1 MRDNDGRKLDH
12 QTLEQMRIRAV
23 RQIQDGVHPEEVA
36 AALGMTRAAV
46 YGWLAKYREGG
57 LEALKARPVPG
68 RPPRLQGSQ
77 LARLYGLVVGNDPR
91 QLQFAFALWTR
102 AMIRELI
109 RREFGVRLS
118 EVSVGRLLRT
128 LGLSPQRPLYRA
140 YQQNPQAVARWKAET
155 YPSIR
160 AQAQQVGATIYFADE
175 AGVRSDYHAGTT
187 WAPVG
192 RTPVVAAT
200 GDRFG
205 VNLISAVT
213 ARGKLRF
220 AAYDGHLNARVFLDF
235 CRRLLADSPG
245 PVFLVLD
252 GHPVHRSNA
261 VKEFAASTSGRLQLF
276 FLPGYSPELNP
287 GEWVWKHVK
296 HDRIGR
302 AGVSGPEDLKAK
314 ALAALHR
321 LQQLPHL
328 VRGFFRDP
336 NLRYITA

>member
-1 MRDNDGRKLDH
+1 MRDDDGRKLDH
-12 QTLEQMRIRAV
+12 KTLEQLRIRAV
-23 RQIQDGVHPEEVA
+23 GQIEQGAHPEDVA
-36 AALGMTRAAV
+36 AGLGMTRAAV
-46 YGWLAKYREGG
+46 DGWLAKYREGG
-57 LEALKARPVPG
+57 LAALKARPVPG
-68 RPPRLQGSQ
+68 RPSTLSGAQLQ
-77 LARLYGLVVGNDPR
+77 RIYTLVVGNDPR

-109 RREFGVRLS
+109 GREFGVRLS
-118 EVSVGRLLRT
+118 EVSVGRLLRK
-128 LGLSPQRPLYRA
+128 LGLSSQRPLYRA

-155 YPSIR
+155 YPQLR
-160 AQAQQVGATIYFADE
+160 AQAAEVGATIYFADE

-192 RTPVVAAT
+192 RTPVVAST
-200 GDRFG
+200 GDRFA
-205 VNLISAVT
+205 VNLISAVS
-213 ARGKLRF
+213 AKGKLRF
-220 AAYDGHLNARVFLDF
+220 AAYDGNLNGKMFIDF
-235 CRRLLADSPG
+235 CRRLLHDSPN

-261 VKEFAASTSGRLQLF
+261 VKQFAASTGGRLRLC
-276 FLPGYSPELNP
+276 FLPGYAPELNP
-287 GEWVWKHVK
+287 DEWVWKHVK

-321 LQQLPHL
+321 LQRLPHL
-328 VRGFFRDP
+328 VQGFFRDP

>member
-1 MRDNDGRKLDH
+1 MRDDDGRKLDH
-12 QTLEQMRIRAV
+12 TTLEQLRIRAV
-23 RQIQDGVHPEEVA
+23 RQIEQGAHPADIA
-36 AALGMTRAAV
+36 AVLGMTRAAV

-57 LEALKARPVPG
+57 LEALKAKPVPG
-68 RPPRLQGSQ
+68 RPPKLSGAQLQ
-77 LARLYGLVVGNDPR
+77 RLYTLVVGNDPR
-91 QLQFAFALWTR
+91 QLRFAFALWTR
-102 AMIRELI
+102 AMVRDLI

-118 EVSVGRLLRT
+118 EVSVGRLLRK

-140 YQQNPQAVARWKAET
+140 YQQNPEAVARWKAET
-155 YPSIR
+155 YPQIR
-160 AQAQQVGATIYFADE
+160 VQAAQVGATIYFADE

-192 RTPVVAAT
+192 RTPVVATT
-200 GDRFG
+200 GERVS

-213 ARGKLRF
+213 AKGALRF
-220 AAYDGHLNARVFLDF
+220 AAYDGNLNGGVFIDF
-235 CRRLLADSPG
+235 CRRLLHDTSG

-261 VKEFAASTSGRLQLF
+261 VKLFAASTKGRLRLF

-287 GEWVWKHVK
+287 DEWVWKNVK

-302 AGVSGPEDLKAK
+302 AGISGPGDLKAK

-321 LQQLPHL
+321 LQKLPHL
-328 VRGFFRDP
+328 VQSFFRDP

>member
-1 MRDNDGRKLDH
+1 MREHDGRKLDH
-12 QTLEQMRIRAV
+12 KTLEQLRIRAV
-23 RQIQDGVHPEEVA
+23 GQVEQGAHPDEVA
-36 AALGMTRAAV
+36 AGLGMTRAAV
-46 YGWLAKYREGG
+46 YAWLAKYREGG

-68 RPPRLQGSQ
+68 RPPKLSGSQ
-77 LARLYGLVVGNDPR
+77 LQRLYGLVVGNDPR
-91 QLQFAFALWTR
+91 QLRFAFALWTR
-102 AMIRELI
+102 AMVRELI
-109 RREFGVRLS
+109 RREFGVALS
-118 EVSVGRLLRT
+118 EVSVGRLLRK

-140 YQQNPQAVARWKAET
+140 YQQNPEAVARWKAEE
-155 YPSIR
+155 YPAIR
-160 AQAQQVGATIYFADE
+160 AQAAQVGATIYFADE

-213 ARGKLRF
+213 AKGKLRF
-220 AAYDGHLNARVFLDF
+220 AAYEGSLNGPVFIDF
-235 CRRLLADSPG
+235 CRRLLHDAQG

-252 GHPVHRSNA
+252 GHPVHRSKA
-261 VKEFAASTSGRLQLF
+261 VKQFARSTDGRLRLF

-287 GEWVWKHVK
+287 DEWVWKNIK

-321 LQQLPHL
+321 LQRLPHL
-328 VRGFFRDP
+328 VRSFFRDP

>member
-1 MRDNDGRKLDH
+1 MREDDGRKLDH
-12 QTLEQMRIRAV
+12 RTLEQLRIRAV
-23 RQIQDGVHPEEVA
+23 GQVEQGAHPEDVA

-46 YGWLAKYREGG
+46 YGWLARYREGG
-57 LEALKARPVPG
+57 LDALRAKPVPG
-68 RPPRLQGSQ
+68 RPPTLSGAQ

-109 RREFGVRLS
+109 RREFDVRLS
-118 EVSVGRLLRT
+118 EVSVGRLLRK

-140 YQQNPQAVARWKAET
+140 YQQNPEAVARWKAET
-155 YPSIR
+155 YPQLR
-160 AQAQQVGATIYFADE
+160 AEAAEVGATIFFADE

-205 VNLISAVT
+205 INLISAVT
-213 ARGKLRF
+213 AKGKLRF
-220 AAYDGHLNARVFLDF
+220 AAYDGHLNGPVFIDF
-235 CRRLLADSPG
+235 CRRLLRDAPG

-252 GHPVHRSNA
+252 GHPVHRSKA
-261 VKEFAASTSGRLQLF
+261 VKQFAKSTGGRLRLC

-287 GEWVWKHVK
+287 DEWVWKHVK

-302 AGVSGPEDLKAK
+302 AGVTSPDDLKAK

-321 LQQLPHL
+321 LQRLPQLIQ
-328 VRGFFRDP
+328 GFFRDP

>member
-1 MRDNDGRKLDH
+1 MREDDGRKLDH
-12 QTLEQMRIRAV
+12 KTLEQLRIRAV
-23 RQIQDGVHPEEVA
+23 RQVEQGAHPEDVA

-57 LEALKARPVPG
+57 LEALKAKPVPG
-68 RPPRLQGSQ
+68 RPPKLSGAQLQRLFT
-77 LARLYGLVVGNDPR
+77 LVVGNDPR
-91 QLQFAFALWTR
+91 QLRFAFALWTR
-102 AMIRELI
+102 AMVRELV

-118 EVSVGRLLRT
+118 EVSVGRLLRK

-140 YQQNPQAVARWKAET
+140 YQQNPEAVARWKDEA
-155 YPSIR
+155 YPQIR
-160 AQAQQVGATIYFADE
+160 AQAAEVGATVYFADE

-192 RTPVVAAT
+192 QTPVVAAT
-200 GDRFG
+200 GDRFA

-213 ARGKLRF
+213 AKGALRF
-220 AAYDGHLNARVFLDF
+220 AAYDGNLNGPVFIDF
-235 CRRLLADSPG
+235 CRRLLHDAPG

-252 GHPVHRSNA
+252 GHPVHRSGA
-261 VKEFAASTSGRLQLF
+261 VKQFAAATNGRLRLF

-287 GEWVWKHVK
+287 DEWVWKNIK

-302 AGVSGPEDLKAK
+302 VGVSGLDDLKAK

-321 LQQLPHL
+321 LQRLPHL
-328 VRGFFRDP
+328 VQGFFRDP